1 MGTLPQLPMA
11 LSLVEAL
18 DPVGRSLPIAPP
30 PERDPDAVTRRWS
43 LHTLSGGLTEI
54 SGPGPSGGLTA
65 AALLVREAQERHEPA
80 AWIAAHD
87 SFFHAP
93 DLHEGGIDLR
103 ALPLVRVKGAVAG
116 ARAAEHLLRSGAFGF
131 VVLDLGGTGGLPRP
145 ASLHSSVQ
153 VRLSALCR
161 RHQAAL
167 LILARR
173 PAGMP
178 PVASMALLRVE
189 GTTRGTGFD
198 RFTFHLQVLKDKR
211 QGAGWSHEEVCRGPD
226 GLC

>member
-11 LSLVEAL
+11 LSLVEA
-18 DPVGRSLPIAPP
+18 IAPP
-30 PERDPDAVTRRWS
+30 PERDPDAITRRWN

-80 AWIAAHD
+80 AWIAAGD

-93 DLHEGGIDLR
+93 DLHDGGIDLG
-103 ALPLVRVKGAVAG
+103 ALPLVRVKGAIAG
-116 ARAAEHLLRSGAFGF
+116 ARAAEHLLRSGAFGL
-131 VVLDLGGTGGLPRP
+131 VVLDLGENRAAGPSRP
-145 ASLHSSVQ
+145 VNLHSSVQ

-173 PAGMP
+173 PERMP
-178 PVASMALLRVE
+178 PIASMALLRVE

-211 QGAGWSHEEVCRGPD
+211 QGTGWSHEEVCRGPD